1 VPIDGSEDAASRRQR
16 RSGALSDIPRR
27 PPWATADVLDEHPDA
42 QVCLLELRSFGAPAF
57 SGRVATVRCFEDN
70 VVLERQLSEP
80 GDGRVLVVDG
90 GGSRRCALLGDRIAT
105 LARDN
110 GWAGLVIA
118 GCIRDSETVGQL
130 DIGVR
135 ALGTN
140 PRRSGKD
147 GAGETGVEVALGEA
161 VFRPGDLVVAD
172 ADGVVVV
179 PA

>member
-1 VPIDGSEDAASRRQR
+1 VTP
-16 RSGALSDIPRR
+16 
-27 PPWATADVLDEHPDA
+27 ATADVLDEQPEA
-42 QVCLLELRSFGAPAF
+42 QVCLLELRAFGAAAF
-57 SGRVATVRCFEDN
+57 SGPAATVRCFEDN
-70 VVLERQLSEP
+70 VLLERQLTEP

-118 GCIRDSETVGQL
+118 GCIRDSVEVAALG
-130 DIGVR
+130 IGIR

-140 PRRSGKD
+140 PRRSGKT
-147 GAGETGVEVALGEA
+147 GAGETGVAVELGEA
-161 VFRPGDLVVAD
+161 VFHPGDLVVAD

-179 PA
+179 PAS

>member
-1 VPIDGSEDAASRRQR
+1 VTR
-16 RSGALSDIPRR
+16 
-27 PPWATADVLDEHPDA
+27 ATADVLDEQPDA
-42 QVCLLELRSFGAPAF
+42 QVCLLELRSFGAAAF
-57 SGRVATVRCFEDN
+57 SGPAATVRCFEDN
-70 VVLERQLSEP
+70 VLLERRLTEP
-80 GDGRVLVVDG
+80 GEGRVLVVDG

-110 GWAGLVIA
+110 GWAGLVIG

-130 DIGVR
+130 EIGIR

-140 PRRSGKD
+140 PRRSGK
-147 GAGETGVEVALGEA
+147 AGTGESGVPVELGEA

-179 PA
+179 PAV

>member
-1 VPIDGSEDAASRRQR
+1 VT
-16 RSGALSDIPRR
+16 
-27 PPWATADVLDEHPDA
+27 ATADVLDEHPDA
-42 QVCLLELRSFGAPAF
+42 QVCLLDLRSFGPAAF
-57 SGRVATVRCFEDN
+57 SGRAATVRCFEDN
-70 VVLERQLSEP
+70 VVLERRLTEP

-118 GCIRDSETVGQL
+118 GCIRDSETVARLG
-130 DIGVR
+130 IGVR

-140 PRRSGKD
+140 PRRSGKA
-147 GAGETGVEVALGEA
+147 GAGESDLPVELGEA
-161 VFRPGDLVVAD
+161 TFRPGDLVVAD

>member
-1 VPIDGSEDAASRRQR
+1 MRVTP
-16 RSGALSDIPRR
+16 
-27 PPWATADVLDEHPDA
+27 ATADVLDEQPDA
-42 QVCLLELRSFGAPAF
+42 QVCVLELRSFGATAF
-57 SGRVATVRCFEDN
+57 SGRAATVRCFEDN
-70 VVLERQLSEP
+70 VLLERQLTEP

-105 LARDN
+105 LAREN
-110 GWAGLVIA
+110 GWAGLVVG
-118 GCIRDSETVGQL
+118 GCIRDSEAIGRL

-140 PRRSGKD
+140 PRRSGKA
-147 GAGETGVEVALGEA
+147 GAGETGVPVELGDA

>member
-1 VPIDGSEDAASRRQR
+1 VPVTQ
-16 RSGALSDIPRR
+16 
-27 PPWATADVLDEHPDA
+27 ATADVADERPDA
-42 QVCLLELRSFGAPAF
+42 QVCLLELRSFGAAAF
-57 SGRVATVRCFEDN
+57 SGRAATVRCFEDN
-70 VVLERQLSEP
+70 VLLEQQLTEP
-80 GDGRVLVVDG
+80 GEGRVLVVDG

-110 GWAGLVIA
+110 GWAGLLIA
-118 GCIRDSETVGQL
+118 GCIRDSDTVGQL
-130 DIGVR
+130 GIGVR

-140 PRRSGKD
+140 PRRSGKT
-147 GAGETGVEVALGEA
+147 GAGETDVPVELGEA

>member
-1 VPIDGSEDAASRRQR
+1 V
-16 RSGALSDIPRR
+16 SGGAP
-27 PPWATADVLDEHPDA
+27 ATADVLDQQPDA
-42 QVCLLELRSFGAPAF
+42 QVCLLELRSFAAPAF
-57 SGRVATVRCFEDN
+57 SGRAATVRCFEDN
-70 VVLERQLSEP
+70 VLLERQLTER

-110 GWAGLVIA
+110 GWAGLVVA
-118 GCIRDSETVGQL
+118 GCIRDSETVGRL
-130 DIGVR
+130 DIGIR

-140 PRRSGKD
+140 PRRSGKTGD
-147 GAGETGVEVALGEA
+147 GETGVPVELGEA

-179 PA
+179 AAA